1 MILVTGGIA
10 QGKLD
15 YAMSRLGV
23 TDYDDGV
30 VGDTDCI
37 YNLQKAVMNED
48 FDSRLDEYIMLHPH
62 CVIIC
67 DEIGS
72 GIVPLRREDRE
83 WREKTGRVCC
93 ELANQADAVYRVFCG
108 IGMQLK

>member
-1 MILVTGGIA
+1 MILVTGGMA

-37 YNLQKAVMNED
+37 YNLKKAVLHEV
-48 FDSRLDEYIMLHPH
+48 FDRRLD
-62 CVIIC
+62 
-67 DEIGS
+67 
-72 GIVPLRREDRE
+72 
-83 WREKTGRVCC
+83 
-93 ELANQADAVYRVFCG
+93 
-108 IGMQLK
+108 

>member
-1 MILVTGGIA
+1 MILVTGGMA

-15 YAMSRLGV
+15 YAMSELGV

-30 VGDTDCI
+30 IGDTDCI
-37 YNLQKAVMNED
+37 YNLQKAVMNDD
-48 FDSRLDEYIMLHPH
+48 FDSRIDAYLMLHPH

-93 ELANQADAVYRVFCG
+93 KLAKQADAVYRVFCG

>member
-1 MILVTGGIA
+1 MILVTGGMA

-15 YAMSRLGV
+15 YARCELGI

-30 VGDTDCI
+30 IGDTDCI
-37 YNLQKAVMNED
+37 YNLQKAVMNDD
-48 FDSRLDEYIMLHPH
+48 FDSRIDAYLMLHPH

-72 GIVPLRREDRE
+72 GIVPLRKEDRE

-93 ELANQADAVYRVFCG
+93 KLAKQADAVYRVFCG
-108 IGMQLK
+108 IGMR